1 MDRFEKIRAKRQELD
16 EQKQNEC
23 DERTRKVKYYEDEI
37 KALAPRLKELHSLA
51 KECIKNDIPL
61 GKVTYLHGDK
71 HYPEF
76 VSEWWY
82 HRPGFVVSQHP
93 KPNEE
98 VYFGVIGGGAC
109 GNSLV
114 IDKDGIITNNP
125 LNKTC
130 GCWTYERAYHDYCSK
145 CQSFLKS
152 FDELEKGFLAYIDS
166 L

>member
-23 DERTRKVKYYEDEI
+23 DERARKVKYYEDAI

-51 KECIKNDIPL
+51 KECIKNYIPL
-61 GKVTYLHGDK
+61 GKMTDLHGNK

-82 HRPGFVVSQHP
+82 HRPGFIVSQYP
-93 KPNEE
+93 QPNED
-98 VYFGVIGGGAC
+98 VLFGIVGGGAA
-109 GNSLV
+109 GRSLV
-114 IDKDGIITNNP
+114 IDKDGIITKSP
-125 LNKTC
+125 LSEMC
-130 GCWTYERAYHDYCSK
+130 GYRSYESAHRDFCYK
-145 CQSFLKS
+145 CQSFLES
-152 FDELEKGFLAYIDS
+152 FDELEKGFLTYIDS